1 MLNSRKSLTWSV
13 VLVAPA
19 FTVSGMKGEAGAVAP
34 KGLMIYALIKG
45 GLSQSLGGQSQALGG
60 QSQALGGQS

>member
-34 KGLMIYALIKG
+34 KGLMIYALI
-45 GLSQSLGGQSQALGG
+45 
-60 QSQALGGQS
+60 